1 VLDEKK
7 LNIPMEQIL
16 IHNEEEAGTTKFL
29 GSPTIKIN
37 GNDLEPSAREL
48 SQTGLG

>member
-16 IHNEEEAGTTKFL
+16 IHNEEEARKNKFL
-29 GSPTIKIN
+29 GSPTIQIN
-37 GNDLEPSAREL
+37 GFDLEPSARNL
-48 SQTGLG
+48 WQTGLG